1 MTDAVRGRND
11 SGTTQNSLTQYPGE
25 EPLSHTATKYREDRD
40 RELTLLGLL
49 EVAHGKEPAAVR
61 KIVFHDMTKYP
72 PLPATHRNHE
82 SRNDTIV
89 KLEREN
95 EILDEERFQAIM
107 EAIAH
112 WAPEPVFVPLKS

>member
-1 MTDAVRGRND
+1 MTDAVCGRND

-61 KIVFHDMTKYP
+61 KLIFHTRARSDTVAHSISHD
-72 PLPATHRNHE
+72 LP
-82 SRNDTIV
+82 
-89 KLEREN
+89 
-95 EILDEERFQAIM
+95 
-107 EAIAH
+107 
-112 WAPEPVFVPLKS
+112 